1 MTAPTLALRCRQG
14 KTVIVDGATIRIIK
28 EGGLFAAKRE
38 KTFPIRNISSVEVKK
53 PGLAFVGFIQF
64 SIAGGAVRDSS
75 FKWTGGAVDAV
86 QDENSAVFRGTMEYQ
101 TALKIKEYVE
111 TFQDRLLAGSG
122 TSPSARPSATS
133 VADEIVKLKALMDQ
147 GVISPQEFE
156 MQKRRLLQS

>member
-1 MTAPTLALRCRQG
+1 MTAPMLELRCRQR

-28 EGGLFAAKRE
+28 RGSLFAAQRE

-53 PGLAFVGFIQF
+53 PGIAVGFIQF

-75 FKWTGGAVDAV
+75 FTLTGGAFDAV
-86 QDENSAVFRGTMEYQ
+86 KDENSAVFTSKGAYQ

-111 TFQDRLLAGSG
+111 TYQAHLLASPG
-122 TSPSARPSATS
+122 TSPSARPSVSS

-156 MQKRRLLQS
+156 TQKRRLLQS